1 MKTVLT
7 SLVLWLACAT
17 APATFPAEK
26 VSRIKID
33 GTIGPAPATY
43 IARSIEEARTQNAQ
57 SLIIQLNTPGGLRDS
72 PQKIVQTFL
81 GSPVPVVVT
90 GAPTAATAPTAGCC
104 IPMLPRGPAL
114 APATP

>member
-33 GTIGPAPATY
+33 GTIGPATATY
-43 IARSIEEARTQNAQ
+43 IARSIEEA
-57 SLIIQLNTPGGLRDS
+57 
-72 PQKIVQTFL
+72 
-81 GSPVPVVVT
+81 
-90 GAPTAATAPTAGCC
+90 
-104 IPMLPRGPAL
+104 
-114 APATP
+114 